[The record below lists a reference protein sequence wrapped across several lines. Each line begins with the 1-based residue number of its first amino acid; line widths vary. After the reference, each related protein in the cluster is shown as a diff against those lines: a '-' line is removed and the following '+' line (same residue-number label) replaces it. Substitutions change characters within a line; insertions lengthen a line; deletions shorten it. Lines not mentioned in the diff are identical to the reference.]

1 MLNIKNVTKLYI
13 QGGRPLE
20 VLKEI
25 SLEIQAQEVLGL
37 VGESGSGKSTLAKII
52 LRMERPNTGK
62 IYFHQQDFSKLNQKL
77 HLELCRKI
85 QIVFQ
90 NPYFSLNPQMT
101 LKQILDEPLD
111 IHQLH
116 KKEHRSKKIHQL
128 LDQVGLAKSY
138 LDRYPHQFSG
148 GQRQRI
154 CIARALSVSPEL
166 LICDEPLS
174 ALDLSIQ
181 AQILELLRTCKEDM
195 GLSLLFIS
203 HDLAAVELIADRV
216 AVMYKGE
223 IVETGECE
231 QVFKNPSNAYTQQL
245 LHCM

>member
-1 MLNIKNVTKLYI
+1 MLSIKNITKFYM

-20 VLKEI
+20 ALKDINFEM
-25 SLEIQAQEVLGL
+25 QAQEVLGL
-37 VGESGSGKSTLAKII
+37 VGESGSGKSTLAKIL
-52 LRMERPNTGK
+52 LRMEKPNSGK
-62 IYFHQQDFSKLNQKL
+62 IYFHQQDFSKLNQKA
-77 HLELCRKI
+77 HLDLCRKI

-101 LKQILDEPLD
+101 LKQILNEPLD

-116 KKEHRSKKIHQL
+116 TKELRSQKIYQL
-128 LDQVGLAKSY
+128 LDQVGLAKSH

-181 AQILELLRTCKEDM
+181 AQILELLKNCKEEM

-203 HDLAAVELIADRV
+203 HDLATVELIADRV

-223 IVETGECE
+223 IIESGMCE
-231 QVFKNPSNAYTQQL
+231 QVFKNPLKAYTKQL
-245 LHCM
+245 LQSM

>member
-1 MLNIKNVTKLYI
+1 MLYI
-13 QGGRPLE
+13 ENITKFYTQGGRPFKALQD
-20 VLKEI
+20 I
-25 SLEIQAQEVLGL
+25 SLEIKDQEVLGL
-37 VGESGSGKSTLAKII
+37 VGESGSGKSTLAKIL
-52 LRMERPNTGK
+52 LRMEKPHSGK

-90 NPYFSLNPQMT
+90 NPYFSLNPHMT

-116 KKEHRSKKIHQL
+116 KKERRSKKIHQL
-128 LDQVGLAKSY
+128 LDQVGLAKSH

-181 AQILELLRTCKEDM
+181 AQILELLKTCKEEM

-203 HDLAAVELIADRV
+203 HDLAAVELMADRV

-223 IVETGECE
+223 IVETGDCE
-231 QVFKNPSNAYTQQL
+231 QVFKSPLNAYTKQL
-245 LHCM
+245 LQCM